1 MEDNLKKAHLIITI
15 WMFANLFLT
24 TIILL
29 IVISNL

>member
-1 MEDNLKKAHLIITI
+1 MENELKKAHQIITV

-24 TIILL
+24 TIILI